1 MRTEKIFLIIAAFLF
16 CAQAQAFA
24 GGLTIKV
31 NPDLVDEQTQ
41 QRLKRMDESDAWRD
55 VREKQAAESAARA
68 PQAPAPAA
76 APVVRQSTTRASVNT
91 PNRAA
96 TGSTGRK
103 S

>member
-1 MRTEKIFLIIAAFLF
+1 MRNKKVFLIIAALLF
-16 CAQAQAFA
+16 YTQAQAFA

-31 NPDLVDEQTQ
+31 NPNLVDEQTQ

-68 PQAPAPAA
+68 PQAPSRA
-76 APVVRQSTTRASVNT
+76 APVMSQNTARTSVNT
-91 PNRAA
+91 PRKAA
-96 TGSTGRK
+96 TGNTGRK

>member
-1 MRTEKIFLIIAAFLF
+1 MRNKKVFLIIAAFLF

-31 NPDLVDEQTQ
+31 NPNLVDEQTQ

-68 PQAPAPAA
+68 PQAPARAV
-76 APVVRQSTTRASVNT
+76 PVVSQNTARARVNT
-91 PNRAA
+91 SRRAA
-96 TGSTGRK
+96 TGNTGRK

>member
-1 MRTEKIFLIIAAFLF
+1 MRNKNVFLIIAAFLF
-16 CAQAQAFA
+16 CTQAQVFA

-31 NPDLVDEQTQ
+31 NPNLVDEQTQ

-55 VREKQAAESAARA
+55 VREKQAAGSAARA

-76 APVVRQSTTRASVNT
+76 LVVRQKTTKASVNT
-91 PNRAA
+91 PSKAA
-96 TGSTGRK
+96 TGNTGRK